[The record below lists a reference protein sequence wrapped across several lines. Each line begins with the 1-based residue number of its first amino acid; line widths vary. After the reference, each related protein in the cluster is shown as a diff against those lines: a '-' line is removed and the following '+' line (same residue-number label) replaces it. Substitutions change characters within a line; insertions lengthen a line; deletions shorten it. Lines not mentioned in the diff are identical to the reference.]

1 MSIVQFPG
9 PMKIDPR
16 TTPERRA
23 TPRGAD
29 RRLKLVRR
37 RGTRAQGRALE
48 TLGHA
53 VEYLVDTR
61 MFHIEAFNPVD
72 EREAVQILMRMS
84 REVFSE
90 CQEVVSLRKRLKRWV
105 AKRMGRENTVAD
117 SGEVNYGDGLI
128 LWTNDGAEL
137 EN

>member
-1 MSIVQFPG
+1 MSIVQFPI
-9 PMKIDPR
+9 PSKIDPR

-23 TPRGAD
+23 TPRGPD
-29 RRLKLVRR
+29 RRLTLIRR
-37 RGTRAQGRALE
+37 RGTMAQGRALE

-61 MFHIEAFNPVD
+61 MFHIEAFNAVD
-72 EREAVQILMRMS
+72 EREAVQILMRAS
-84 REVFSE
+84 RQVFSE
-90 CQEVVSLRKRLKRWV
+90 CPEVVSLRKRLKRWV
-105 AKRMGRENTVAD
+105 AKRMGREGAVVD

-128 LWTNDGAEL
+128 LWSNDGAEL